1 MCYHL
6 VKNMEIKSI
15 NLDNV
20 DENTRA
26 ITIKTSE
33 NFIETPNR
41 AISTS
46 EINKIKGMRNRA
58 DEPPGPFDVVE
69 EEFNWQ
75 IYQIPLEYTPKVRQ
89 NISEINGLRNKISA
103 VKSKVNIPNNMLEED
118 EYKNILKLIYPKI
131 TQKDKIEIPFMT
143 ALMEIQLKAN
153 ADVIVIPEPYYNSTY
168 EDFVNN
174 IKISIKFLEELD
186 NKKPVMPIVG
196 IKTNKD
202 RFVNKLDYILDQHLN
217 PKKDFGLMGISC
229 KVYGSQFNLH
239 VLRNMSDKFEKYW
252 IHGFDAF
259 RNQAKKT
266 FYNPHAVTIWGI
278 DTVGV
283 TPQGRYIPGVTDAG
297 NIAAGNQELNLRVYT
312 EDSWGIHKGSQA
324 FIENHLCDCDGCDYY
339 RRTTDVDKL
348 QNSLD
353 VHEIIQ
359 SHSQIVSSRQNIEEN
374 QYLKLVKDKQ
384 DFRDYYESSV
394 GDI

>member
-1 MCYHL
+1 M
-6 VKNMEIKSI
+6 KIKSI
-15 NLDNV
+15 KLDNV

-33 NFIETPNR
+33 KDIETPNR
-41 AISTS
+41 SISTS
-46 EINKIKGMRNRA
+46 EINKIKGMRNRV

-75 IYQIPLEYTPKVRQ
+75 IYQIPLEYDLKVRR
-89 NISEINGLRNKISA
+89 NISKVNGLRNKIGS
-103 VKSKVNIPNNMLEED
+103 VRSTVNIPKNMLEED

-131 TQKDKIEIPFMT
+131 TQKDKIETPYMT
-143 ALMEIQLKAN
+143 ALMEIQLKAGV
-153 ADVIVIPEPYYNSTY
+153 DVIVVPEPYYNSTY

-174 IKISIKFLEELD
+174 LETSIKFLEDYD

-202 RFVNKLDYILDQHLN
+202 RFENKLDYILNQHLN
-217 PKKDFGLMGISC
+217 PKKDFGLLGISC
-229 KVYGSQFNLH
+229 RVYGSQFNLH
-239 VLRNMSDKFEKYW
+239 VLRDMSDKFEKFW
-252 IHGFDAF
+252 VHGFDAF

-283 TPQGRYIPGVTDAG
+283 TPQGRYIPGVTDVG
-297 NIAAGNQELNLRVYT
+297 NGSNGNQELNLRLYT
-312 EDSWGIHKGSQA
+312 EDSWGIHKGSQT
-324 FIENHLCDCDGCDYY
+324 FIEGHLCDCDGCDYY

-359 SHSQIVSSRQNIEEN
+359 SHNQIVSSRQNIEEN
-374 QYLKLVKDKQ
+374 EYLSLVKDKR